1 MERQSL
7 KLAIEGMHCGGCV
20 RRVTSTLAG
29 VAGVEVDS
37 VEVGSAEMTFDP
49 GRMTAAE
56 IAAAI
61 DRIGLT
67 AHFERS

>member
-7 KLAIEGMHCGGCV
+7 KLSIEGMHCGGCV
-20 RRVTSTLAG
+20 RRVAATLAR
-29 VAGVEVDS
+29 VAGVDVGS

-49 GRMTAAE
+49 GRVTAGE

-61 DRIGLT
+61 DRIGL
-67 AHFERS
+67 AARIEGS